1 MNPGADGR
9 GGMTRRKYSI
19 PADGEVLNTAQ
30 LRAHTAFT
38 IAEALRSLRG
48 RWGFFSP
55 SDLDPE
61 EKANRFS
68 ADGDCLL
75 IQNLALILPDG
86 FTCRERE
93 LRKQI
98 PPGGGSIH
106 VTWTLP
112 ENDAANDGAV
122 RVGLEIMDKDGKGET
137 ENAAADPEQDR
148 CCATGTIGDVDEA
161 NRVVLSA
168 PALSLDAA
176 ACLHD
181 AWNELVGILIE
192 RIAGPIEQSPRGEPF
207 ERRLV
212 FRALHRLRRV
222 PPDTEPGRAIRELEA
237 VLESLVDFAK
247 AHAGTEVAG
256 ETESLLLDTG
266 SMSNSGTAT
275 LVDFLQKLVRVV
287 NDELESTISWLH
299 GGNLLVLKPE
309 ARETDDSR
317 KVLEYSVP
325 ETGAR
330 SVLITFFGNE
340 AINAWIDFSDVWEP
354 VHGQAAEGGVLKVR
368 RKLPP
373 GTRGFKLQCAGDVDV
388 TVAVE

>member
-1 MNPGADGR
+1 
-9 GGMTRRKYSI
+9 MTRRKYSI
-19 PADGEVLNTAQ
+19 PADGQVLHTNQ

-55 SDLDPE
+55 SDLDPG

-68 ADGDCLL
+68 VDGGCLL

-98 PPGGGSIH
+98 PPGGGSIQ

-112 ENDAANDGAV
+112 DNDATNDGAV
-122 RVGLEIMDKDGKGET
+122 HVGLGIMATAAKRET
-137 ENAAADPEQDR
+137 ENAADADPEPAR
-148 CCATGTIGDVDEA
+148 YCAAGTIGDVDEA
-161 NRVVLSA
+161 NQVVLRA

-181 AWNELVGILIE
+181 AWNELVGVLIE
-192 RIAGPIEQSPRGEPF
+192 RIAGPIEKSPRGEPF
-207 ERRLV
+207 ERQLV
-212 FRALHRLRRV
+212 YRALRRLRRV
-222 PPDTEPGRAIRELEA
+222 PPDTEPGGAIRELEA

-247 AHAGTEVAG
+247 AHAGAEVAG

-266 SMSNSGTAT
+266 RVSNSSPAT
-275 LVDFLQKLVRVV
+275 LVDFLQKLVHVV
-287 NDELESTISWLH
+287 NDELESTVSWLH

-309 ARETDDSR
+309 ASHETDDSR
-317 KVLEYSVP
+317 MVFEYSIP

-330 SVLITFFGNE
+330 SVLITFSGNG
-340 AINAWIDFSDVWEP
+340 AINAWIRFSDGWEP
-354 VHGQAAEGGVLKVR
+354 VHGQAVEGGKLRVR
-368 RKLPP
+368 RELPS
-373 GTRGFKLQCAGDVDV
+373 GTRSFMLQCARDVDV
-388 TVAVE
+388 TVAVK